1 MSDSEVPANCV
12 ELCLERIQDQYP
24 RYLRGGNKP
33 TCLRSLCSD
42 SLEQQL
48 GELKWKLSGDPT
60 VLVTSF
66 FSLLFFLGS
75 SLSLT
80 FLDNNL

>member
-48 GELKWKLSGDPT
+48 GDLNIYFTPT
-60 VLVTSF
+60 RSANSCLDSEVRFHARNYGQLQRF
-66 FSLLFFLGS
+66 F
-75 SLSLT
+75 
-80 FLDNNL
+80 

>member
-12 ELCLERIQDQYP
+12 ELCLERIQEQYP

-33 TCLRSLCSD
+33 TCLRSMLSD

-48 GELKWKLSGDPT
+48 GDLNIYFTPT
-60 VLVTSF
+60 RSAN
-66 FSLLFFLGS
+66 SC
-75 SLSLT
+75 
-80 FLDNNL
+80 LDS